1 MTAASPTHVQSVT
14 ARRAFFRTDLL
25 ALNTHSDALALKCSG
40 CVMLQVSCEPP
51 SEPAVAS
58 MSFGYYY
65 PISLLSFKKVWLTL
79 WNAPHDR
86 RAERFGNFSYIS
98 KTRTTVGCTQRYST
112 LTPRTRALCLSMR
125 RRATCDDGALGH
137 SGRD

>member
-65 PISLLSFKKVWLTL
+65 PISLFK
-79 WNAPHDR
+79 
-86 RAERFGNFSYIS
+86 RFGSHCGTPRMTGARNLPKLLATS
-98 KTRTTVGCTQRYST
+98 RTTVGCTQRYST